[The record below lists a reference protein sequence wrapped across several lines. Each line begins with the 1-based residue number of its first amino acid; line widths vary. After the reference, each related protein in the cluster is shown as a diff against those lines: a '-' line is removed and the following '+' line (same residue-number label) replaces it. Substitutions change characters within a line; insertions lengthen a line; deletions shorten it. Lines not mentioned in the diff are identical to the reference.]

1 MAKKFV
7 VRKEVQLFRDS
18 IGKLVALLT
27 SRKIRVTE
35 SGKRAYCIWDAKG
48 ILQRINLPVVPDDA
62 TDRLLFA
69 MHGYADHEVAHV
81 LYTDPMVSERLSGA
95 GAHHVWNVIED
106 IYIERRMSA
115 TFLGSRRNLFK
126 VHAHILESVFEKEA
140 KPALLASRDD
150 RQTFMQMFLMPACRA
165 LAGHPGYQEFMEP
178 FWAAFPRE
186 LACLESIRFAERIT
200 EVSCSSDCVVLAVD
214 LLKALADDRK
224 KESGGDGSEIPDD
237 GMGVP
242 GKGDDGEDERSDK
255 MPAEEGDSDEPTE
268 PFPDR
273 KMTEDDI
280 RALVES
286 ETIESMG
293 VEEAAAR
300 VISKEVDTVDPD
312 TYLPF
317 TRDYDFK
324 GRLEDFP
331 DFMTSHP
338 DTDKWRH
345 GDRGNYSLDLK
356 SGLYYFRTNI
366 EPHLSGKLSTL
377 AKEMERAVASKNRT
391 QFIPGRRQGQLHGAS
406 LYRLSMNDD
415 RVFRKKE
422 VTRALNA
429 CTQIVVDM
437 SGSMGGTN
445 IYMAMASAWALSD
458 ALDKIRVP
466 NIITGFTTSGEIT
479 GARESSRSEA
489 LLMPILKDWSERANT
504 DIVRARCGR
513 VTNYPLS
520 NNVDGECLMALS
532 SHLMGRM
539 EDRKIMLVLSDG
551 EPAAVAKGLNKHLR
565 EVTAYIEKNLGFDL
579 LGIGIRTD
587 APSRYYNR
595 SVKINSVGDLPATVA
610 GALRRILTEGH
621 F

>member
-1 MAKKFV
+1 MSKKLV

-48 ILQRINLPVVPDDA
+48 TLLRINLPVVPDNA
-62 TDRLLFA
+62 NDRLLFA
-69 MHGYADHEVAHV
+69 MHGYTDHEVAHV
-81 LYTDPMVSERLSGA
+81 LYTDPLVSERLKGA

-115 TFLGSRRNLFK
+115 VFLGSRRNLYK

-150 RQTFMQMFLMPACRA
+150 RKTFIHMFLMPACRA

-178 FWAAFPRE
+178 FWEAFPRE
-186 LACLESIRFAERIT
+186 TACLESIRFADRIA
-200 EVSCSSDCVVLAVD
+200 EVSCSADCVVLAAD
-214 LLKALADDRK
+214 LLKALAEDRDSE
-224 KESGGDGSEIPDD
+224 ESGDEPSD
-237 GMGVP
+237 MP
-242 GKGDDGEDERSDK
+242 GEGPGAPGE
-255 MPAEEGDSDEPTE
+255 AGDSDDGDMMPHGDDDPDAKPE

-273 KMTEDDI
+273 EMTEDDI
-280 RALVES
+280 KRLMES
-286 ETIESMG
+286 EAMDSMG
-293 VEEAAAR
+293 VEEAASR
-300 VISKEVDTVDPD
+300 LISDEVDAVEHG
-312 TYLPF
+312 TYLPY

-331 DFMTSHP
+331 DYLASHP

-345 GDRGNYSLDLK
+345 GDLGNYRVETK

-366 EPHLSGKLSTL
+366 EPLLDGKLSTL
-377 AKEMERAVASKNRT
+377 AKEMERAVASQNRT
-391 QFIPGRRQGQLHGAS
+391 QYIPGRRQGQLHGAS
-406 LYRLSMNDD
+406 LFRLSMNDD

-422 VTRALNA
+422 VRRALNA
-429 CTQIVVDM
+429 CVQIVVDM

-445 IYMAMASAWALSD
+445 IEMAMASAWALSD

-466 NIITGFTTSGEIT
+466 NIVTGFTTSGEIT

-489 LLMPILKDWSERANT
+489 LLMPVLKDWAERANT
-504 DIVRARCGR
+504 DIVRARCGK

-532 SHLMGRM
+532 SHLMCRT

-551 EPAAVAKGLNKHLR
+551 EPAAVAKGLEAHLR
-565 EVTAYIEKNLGFDL
+565 QVTAYIEKQLGFDL

-587 APSRYYNR
+587 APSRYYSR

-610 GALRRILTEGH
+610 GALRRILVEGH